1 MSLKQKIRN
10 LSKKQNDIFAWVF
23 LVIACLIISGA
34 IFVKIRSIPHGLTE
48 GIHPF
53 NSHMTTLEFWIALV
67 GNTSQLSGLYLIQL
81 GFKKD
86 SRKYAV
92 SGMIAFT
99 LGIVILQYLSIL
111 KDLAYHY
118 LWG

>member
-1 MSLKQKIRN
+1 MSLKQKLRN
-10 LSKKQNDIFAWVF
+10 LTKKQNDIFAWVS
-23 LVIACLIISGA
+23 LVISCLIISGA
-34 IFVKIRSIPHGLTE
+34 IFVKIRSIPQGLTE

-67 GNTSQLSGLYLIQL
+67 GNTSQLSGIYLIYT
-81 GFKKD
+81 GFKKN
-86 SRKYAV
+86 SRKYTV
-92 SGMIAFT
+92 WGMIAFI

-118 LWG
+118 LFG